1 MSSEPSNL
9 YKLEEFVELLM
20 PTLEAIDRVP
30 QVPYET
36 NNWIW
41 QNVLLY
47 GSPGSGKSEGA
58 RLFAELAAKR
68 YNPDVMAAT
77 NLERYIVE
85 FLSAPFIEPKKIQLM
100 FFDDLAGKKL
110 SSTNQNEWI
119 LLRHTIQNI
128 THLNNGLI
136 LTFLATQR
144 YYALDKSLRESI
156 TSLIAFSTPSN
167 PFDASIIKRFIGEE
181 AYAFLEFQKFLLM
194 TRQTRKHYSA
204 FYLNGIKGI
213 LDMPMAEIDFLR
225 KWKFTRKI
233 YGFQR

>member
-1 MSSEPSNL
+1 
-9 YKLEEFVELLM
+9 
-20 PTLEAIDRVP
+20 
-30 QVPYET
+30 
-36 NNWIW
+36 
-41 QNVLLY
+41 
-47 GSPGSGKSEGA
+47 
-58 RLFAELAAKR
+58 
-68 YNPDVMAAT
+68 
-77 NLERYIVE
+77 
-85 FLSAPFIEPKKIQLM
+85 M

-225 KWKFTRKI
+225 KWKFTRRI
-233 YGFQR
+233 YGFQRWYELKKVKCNICEGTGEVEVLETEEEKFYREVAKPILDKAYELPTWAWWKYNFERK